1 MVSLCSILATEFNI
15 NAIYYVAVGGYIS
28 IEILLILENSGK
40 AGIPIP
46 AKLRDTLEQPAE
58 EKIAKK

>member
-1 MVSLCSILATEFNI
+1 MVALCSILATEFNI

-28 IEILLILENSGK
+28 IEILLILENAGK

-46 AKLRDTLEQPAE
+46 AKLRDTLEQLAE
-58 EKIAKK
+58 EKVAKK